1 MWPAFAVTFTVGFL
15 FGVFV
20 RPTWMETVEFGQTI
34 AGIVTYP
41 TDNPWYF
48 ETVSGYT
55 ILIQILISP

>member
-1 MWPAFAVTFTVGFL
+1 
-15 FGVFV
+15 
-20 RPTWMETVEFGQTI
+20 METVEFGQTI